1 MSGHSLAELFYAW
14 AVCGFLLLGALF
26 VQIYHALGLAGADL
40 FFVSGPLLRRSIL
53 FPGPLCVDSHC
64 VCGLFA

>member
-26 VQIYHALGLAGADL
+26 VQIHHVLGLVGVVVFL
-40 FFVSGPLLRRSIL
+40 C
-53 FPGPLCVDSHC
+53 PGLSV
-64 VCGLFA
+64 